1 MFCTCVHASAHAH
14 AHVRPQAAAPRPWHP
29 LRDHS
34 SFITRSPHDLT
45 PSGPLSHLLVLDE
58 VVGPNRTTHSG
69 GWASSCHQAIRC
81 GWASS
86 SNQVWLGLI
95 RPSASAITAD
105 SGGCTSSSQMAR
117 PRLQTLGINWEL
129 KSSQVKPSQVKPRR
143 VKPSQVKPRRVK
155 PSQVKPRRV
164 KPSQV
169 KSSRVGRVESC
180 RVESSQVKSSQGKS
194 SQAKSSQVKLRRV
207 KQSQS
212 EAKARQVK
220 SSHPTRPLACNAIAA
235 LGLLGAW
242 VRWKSKSRYS
252 GPNKPLFL

>member
-1 MFCTCVHASAHAH
+1 MRWLGLIEPLTQVAGPH
-14 AHVRPQAAAPRPWHP
+14 HVIKQ
-29 LRDHS
+29 
-34 SFITRSPHDLT
+34 
-45 PSGPLSHLLVLDE
+45 SGVA
-58 VVGPNRTTHSG
+58 GP
-69 GWASSCHQAIRC
+69 HQAIRC

-86 SNQVWLGLI
+86 DPRLAQSRPIQVAAPHRARWLDH
-95 RPSASAITAD
+95 ASRRLASI
-105 SGGCTSSSQMAR
+105 GSSSQV
-117 PRLQTLGINWEL
+117 
-129 KSSQVKPSQVKPRR
+129 KSSQVKSSQDE
-143 VKPSQVKPRRVK
+143 S
-155 PSQVKPRRV
+155 
-164 KPSQV
+164 SQV
-169 KSSRVGRVESC
+169 KSSQDESSQAKSSQDESSQAKSS

>member
-1 MFCTCVHASAHAH
+1 MRWLGLIEPLTQVAGPH
-14 AHVRPQAAAPRPWHP
+14 HVIKQ
-29 LRDHS
+29 
-34 SFITRSPHDLT
+34 
-45 PSGPLSHLLVLDE
+45 SGVA
-58 VVGPNRTTHSG
+58 GP
-69 GWASSCHQAIRC
+69 HQAIRC

-86 SNQVWLGLI
+86 DPRLAQSRPIQVAAPHRARWLDH
-95 RPSASAITAD
+95 ASRRLASI
-105 SGGCTSSSQMAR
+105 GSSSQV
-117 PRLQTLGINWEL
+117 
-129 KSSQVKPSQVKPRR
+129 KSSQVKSSQDE
-143 VKPSQVKPRRVK
+143 S
-155 PSQVKPRRV
+155 
-164 KPSQV
+164 SQV
-169 KSSRVGRVESC
+169 KSSQDESSQAKSSQDESSQAKSSQVESSRVESS